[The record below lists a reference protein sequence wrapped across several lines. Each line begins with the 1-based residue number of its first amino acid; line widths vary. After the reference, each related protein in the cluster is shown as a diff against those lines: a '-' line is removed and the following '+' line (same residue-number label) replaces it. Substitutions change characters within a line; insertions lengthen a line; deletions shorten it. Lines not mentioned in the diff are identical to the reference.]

1 MIVRPVPRFWELF
14 YVLQGSVLSQIAVP
28 VLSLGLW
35 AAVVVLCAH
44 WVPGFMPVAAVGTFS
59 FFGIALSIFLGF
71 RNSASY
77 DRWWEG
83 RRQFGAL
90 VLESRSLARECQVW
104 FAPVQKRRSDRMLG
118 RILLFPYALTHQLR
132 GDSMPQALLQGEL
145 TPAEQAALSK
155 TSDPASVLLHWLS
168 ADLVE
173 AVRNESLPAVMH
185 PAFETHISA
194 LAGIQA
200 CCERLRHTPL
210 PYPYLLLLHRT
221 VYFFCMLLPLALA
234 TPLGWLTPLVTIA
247 VAYTFLGL
255 EALSDELVEPFGS
268 AAHDLPLMSIA
279 RGIEISVRQLRGD
292 VEIPEPMQ
300 PERYRLM

>member
-14 YVLQGSVLSQIAVP
+14 YVLQGSILPQIALP
-28 VLSLGLW
+28 LLSLGIW
-35 AAVVVLCAH
+35 AALVVLCAG
-44 WVPGFMPVAAVGTFS
+44 WMPGAFPTAAVSTFS

-90 VLESRSLARECQVW
+90 VLEARSLARECQVW
-104 FAPVQKRRSDRMLG
+104 FAPTQKERADRMLG

-132 GDSMPQALLQGEL
+132 GDSFPQSVLSELTAVERGGLAATPDPASALLQM
-145 TPAEQAALSK
+145 LSE
-155 TSDPASVLLHWLS
+155 
-168 ADLVE
+168 DLAG
-173 AVRNESLPAVMH
+173 AVREGSLPAAMH
-185 PAFETHISA
+185 QSFEIHVSA

-200 CCERLRHTPL
+200 ACERLRHTPL

-221 VYFFCMLLPLALA
+221 VYFFCLLLPLALA
-234 TPLGWLTPLVTIA
+234 TPLGWLTPLVTIV

-268 AAHDLPLMSIA
+268 AAHDLPLLAIA

-292 VEIPEPMQ
+292 REIPQPMEP
-300 PERYRLM
+300 EHYRLM